1 MRDLQKYIISIS
13 VIILITC
20 FLFLPQNKE
29 MFMNLFPKREGLLN
43 FGNTKITKD
52 LLNSLNET
60 ATETLISVSQECQN
74 IAKFD
79 NTLTVEC
86 SPSDNVI
93 NSYNEMK
100 NACVSNS
107 ISAGLQPNIS
117 CPASD
122 YSPCYVGNIKQE
134 QVVSFKASCSLS
146 NDAINN
152 FISKIQDKIENST
165 KLQEDALGKAIVNIS
180 EAAKNLG
187 DGGNTDVNEVQK
199 NIKNSIKNSMTI
211 DVVNKMMNQFT
222 GSNQIKIG
230 GVGFIVK
237 DVLQKQ
243 SFNIIAD
250 AMASNQEMNKIL
262 TDVDQSVKKTEDTQL
277 TGITDFFNSI
287 FSMWGVIIII
297 GIILIMGIIYFLL

>member
-1 MRDLQKYIISIS
+1 MKNLKKNILYISI
-13 VIILITC
+13 VILITI

-29 MFMNLFPKREGLLN
+29 NFMNLFPKREGLLN

-74 IAKFD
+74 TAKFD
-79 NTLTVEC
+79 NTLNVEC
-86 SPSDNVI
+86 SPSDSVI

-100 NACVSNS
+100 NACISAS
-107 ISAGLQPNIS
+107 ISAGLQPNVA

-122 YSPCYVGNIKQE
+122 YSPCYVGNIKQD
-134 QVVSFKASCSLS
+134 QVVSFKASCALS

-165 KLQEDALGKAIVNIS
+165 KTQEDALGKAIVNIS
-180 EAAKNLG
+180 DAAKNLG
-187 DGGNTDVNEVQK
+187 DSGNTDVNEIQK
-199 NIKNSIKNSMTI
+199 NIKNSIKNSITAN
-211 DVVNKMMNQFT
+211 VANKMMNQFT

-243 SFNIIAD
+243 SFDIIAE
-250 AMASNQEMNKIL
+250 AIASNKEMNKIL
-262 TDVDQSVKKTEDTQL
+262 TDVDQSVKKTEDTKL
-277 TGITDFFNSI
+277 TGITDIFNNI
-287 FSMWGVIIII
+287 FSIWGAFIVI
-297 GIILIMGIIYFLL
+297 GIILIVGLIYFLL

>member
-1 MRDLQKYIISIS
+1 MKDLRKYIISIS
-13 VIILITC
+13 IIILITC

-29 MFMNLFPKREGLLN
+29 MFMNLFSKKEGFLN
-43 FGNTKITKD
+43 FGNTKVSKD

-79 NTLTVEC
+79 NTLNVEC
-86 SPSDNVI
+86 TPSDSVI

-100 NACVSNS
+100 NSCVSNA
-107 ISAGLQPNIS
+107 INAGLQPNVS

-134 QVVSFKASCSLS
+134 QVVSFKASCTLS

-165 KLQEDALGKAIVNIS
+165 KTQEDALGKAIVNIS
-180 EAAKNLG
+180 DAVKNLG
-187 DGGNTDVNEVQK
+187 DSGNTDVNEVQK
-199 NIKNSIKNSMTI
+199 NIKNTIKNSITAN
-211 DVVNKMMNQFT
+211 VANKMMNQFI

-230 GVGFIVK
+230 GVGFVVK

-243 SFNIIAD
+243 SFDIIAE
-250 AMASNQEMNKIL
+250 AMASNTEMNKIL
-262 TDVDQSVKKTEDTQL
+262 TNVDQSVKKIEDTKL
-277 TGITDFFNSI
+277 TGITDIFGNI
-287 FSMWGVIIII
+287 FSMWGAFIVI